1 MAIQAKQS
9 SWSLI
14 LLLVVAGGLWLKEQM
29 ARPDAVGGVV
39 QTAEGWERIEGCR
52 WIPHDRNDGDSFHVR
67 FPDGREEQIRLF
79 FVDAPES
86 ARRSYGGGRSN
97 HERISYQAKAF
108 GIDDDAAVE
117 VGRMAKKKVESWLGD
132 GDFVVVTRWED
143 PFGDRRF
150 SALVELDSGEWLH
163 EKLVKEGLVRIY
175 TKGTVMP
182 DGTSIE
188 EQEKHL
194 RNLEKAARAHGVGGW
209 SSREIHQVR

>member
-29 ARPDAVGGVV
+29 ARPDAGGGTV
-39 QTAEGWERIEGCR
+39 QVAEGWERIEGCR

-67 FPDGREEQIRLF
+67 FPDGREEQVRLF

-86 ARRSYGGGRSN
+86 ARRTYGGGRSN
-97 HERISYQAKAF
+97 YERISYQAKAF

-117 VGRMAKKKVESWLGD
+117 VGRMAKKKVESWLRD

-143 PFGDRRF
+143 PFGDRRY
-150 SALVELDSGEWLH
+150 SVLVELDSGEWLH
-163 EKLVKEGLVRIY
+163 ERLVKEGLVRIY

-182 DGTSIE
+182 DGTSIG
-188 EQEKHL
+188 EQEQYL
-194 RNLEKAARAHGVGGW
+194 RTLERSAREKGVGAWGG
-209 SSREIHQVR
+209 Q